1 MIKGVINGGIQS
13 DLSNENLLDY
23 EVLEINYL
31 KKEIIL
37 LNGIKK
43 YKCEILK
50 ENIKNQS
57 YIIKINGQI
66 SSIRLLKSVEKTIE
80 KLGINK
86 NSLQNVN
93 VIKAPMPGL
102 ILEVLFKEGDN
113 VKKGEP
119 IIILEAMKIENILT
133 SPVDAIIKEIKV
145 KPQQTVEKNN
155 VLINFTL

>member
-1 MIKGVINGGIQS
+1 MIKGVINSGIQS
-13 DLSNENLLDY
+13 ELSYENLIDY

-43 YKCEILK
+43 YKCKILK
-50 ENIKNQS
+50 ENIKNQI
-57 YIIKINGQI
+57 YVIKINGHI
-66 SSIRLLKSVEKTIE
+66 SSIRLMKSVEKTIE

-102 ILEVLFKEGDN
+102 ILEVMYKVGDK
-113 VKKGEP
+113 VKKGDP
-119 IIILEAMKIENILT
+119 IIVLEAMKMENILT
-133 SPVDAIIKEIKV
+133 APVDAIIKEIKV

-155 VLINFTL
+155 VLINFTV

>member
-1 MIKGVINGGIQS
+1 MIKGVINSGIQS
-13 DLSNENLLDY
+13 ELSYENLIDY

-31 KKEIIL
+31 KNEIIL
-37 LNGIKK
+37 LNGKKK

-50 ENIKNQS
+50 ENIKNQT
-57 YIIKINGQI
+57 YVIKINGHI
-66 SSIRLLKSVEKTIE
+66 SSIRLMKSVEKTIE

-102 ILEVLFKEGDN
+102 ILEVMFKVGDK
-113 VKKGEP
+113 VKKGDP
-119 IIILEAMKIENILT
+119 IIVLEAMKMENILT
-133 SPVDAIIKEIKV
+133 APVDAIIKEIKV

-155 VLINFTL
+155 VLINFTV